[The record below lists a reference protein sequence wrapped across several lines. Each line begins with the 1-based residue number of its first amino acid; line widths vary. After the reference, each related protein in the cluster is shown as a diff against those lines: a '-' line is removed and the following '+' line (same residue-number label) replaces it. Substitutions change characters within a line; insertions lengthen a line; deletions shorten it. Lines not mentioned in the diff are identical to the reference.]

1 MDVTGRKMT
10 WVGVL
15 TWIIVGIPSVLWE
28 VEFRSLFAPRAA
40 MLFGAFIV
48 FIVAFLIG
56 TRPGCT
62 NATRI
67 PMLIIE
73 TLTAYACVNLQP
85 TGFQPVLLVI
95 VAAQLGASYPPRY
108 AIGGIAVNSI
118 VLGLIMGR
126 NSGSPVIYALV
137 YFAFSLFALF
147 SMHVAHSETEARKS
161 LAEANAELRMTT
173 ELLEISS
180 RTSERLRIARDLHDL
195 LGHHLTA
202 LSLNLEVASH
212 VATGEA
218 KEHIEKSK
226 SIAKHLL
233 ADVRDVVSRLR
244 NDEPVDL
251 TTSLES
257 LRNVIVTPSLH
268 LEYPDELAVAD
279 ANIAQVA
286 LRTVQEIVTNAV
298 RHSGAR
304 NLWLNLSLNKAT
316 AGRTLSIDARDDGV
330 GSDNVRFGNGLRG
343 LRERVEQAQ
352 GTFEVTSTRG
362 RGFSIHVTLPLG
374 ALA

>member
-1 MDVTGRKMT
+1 
-10 WVGVL
+10 
-15 TWIIVGIPSVLWE
+15 
-28 VEFRSLFAPRAA
+28 
-40 MLFGAFIV
+40 
-48 FIVAFLIG
+48 
-56 TRPGCT
+56 
-62 NATRI
+62 
-67 PMLIIE
+67 
-73 TLTAYACVNLQP
+73 
-85 TGFQPVLLVI
+85 
-95 VAAQLGASYPPRY
+95 
-108 AIGGIAVNSI
+108 
-118 VLGLIMGR
+118 
-126 NSGSPVIYALV
+126 VIYALV

-304 NLWLNLSLNKAT
+304 NLWLNLSLSRGT
-316 AGRTLSIDARDDGV
+316 ADRTLSIDARDDGV

>member
-1 MDVTGRKMT
+1 MPGVNEQKMKLVGILT
-10 WVGVL
+10 WVL
-15 TWIIVGIPSVLWE
+15 IGIPSVLWE
-28 VEFRSLFAPRAA
+28 AEYRSLFAPRAA
-40 MLFGAFIV
+40 MLFGAFV
-48 FIVAFLIG
+48 LFIIAFIIG

-62 NATRI
+62 NAVRI

-73 TLTAYACVNLQP
+73 TLAAYACVALQP

-95 VAAQLGASYPPRY
+95 IAGQLGAYPPRF
-108 AIGGIAVNSI
+108 AIGGIALNSI
-118 VLGLIMGR
+118 VLGLIV
-126 NSGSPVIYALV
+126 STTDGSPVIYALV
-137 YFAFSLFALF
+137 YFAFSLFSLF
-147 SMHVAHSETEARKS
+147 SMHIAHSEMDARKS

-202 LSLNLEVASH
+202 LSLNLEVAGH
-212 VATGEA
+212 IANGEA

-251 TTSLES
+251 TSSLES
-257 LRNVIVTPSLH
+257 LRDVIVAPSLH
-268 LEYPDELAVAD
+268 LELPRELAVSD
-279 ANIAQVA
+279 ASIAQVA

-304 NLWLNLSLNKAT
+304 NLWLNLGT
-316 AGRTLSIDARDDGV
+316 ADHTLSIDARDDGI
-330 GSDNVRFGNGLRG
+330 GSDNIRFGNGLLG
-343 LRERVEQAQ
+343 LRERVQQAQ

-362 RGFSIHVTLPLG
+362 RGFSVHVTLPLG
-374 ALA
+374 ATA

>member
-1 MDVTGRKMT
+1 MINVNERKMT
-10 WVGVL
+10 WTGVL
-15 TWIIVGIPSVLWE
+15 TWILIGIPSVLWE
-28 VEFRSLFAPRAA
+28 AEFRSLFSARAA
-40 MLFGAFIV
+40 MLFGAFVI
-48 FIVAFLIG
+48 FIIAFLIS
-56 TRPGCT
+56 TRPGCS
-62 NATRI
+62 NAIRI
-67 PMLIIE
+67 PMLVIE
-73 TLTAYACVNLQP
+73 TLAAYACVMLQP

-95 VAAQLGASYPPRY
+95 IAAQLGAYPPRF
-108 AIGGIAVNSI
+108 AIGGIALNSI
-118 VLGLIMGR
+118 VLAFIMSNNG
-126 NSGSPVIYALV
+126 GSPVIYGMV

-147 SMHVAHSETEARKS
+147 SMHVAHSEMEARKS

-202 LSLNLEVASH
+202 LSLNLEVAGH
-212 VATGEA
+212 VASGDA

-251 TTSLES
+251 TASLES
-257 LRNVIVTPSLH
+257 LHDVIVAPSLH
-268 LEYPDELAVAD
+268 LDFPRELAVAD
-279 ANIAQVA
+279 ANIAEVA

-304 NLWLNLSLNKAT
+304 NLWLNLGT
-316 AGRTLSIDARDDGV
+316 ADHMLSIDARDDGV
-330 GSDNVRFGNGLRG
+330 GADNVRYGNGLLG
-343 LRERVEQAQ
+343 LRERVQQAQ
-352 GTFEVTSTRG
+352 GTFEVTSMRG
-362 RGFSIHVTLPLG
+362 RGFSVHVTLPLG
-374 ALA
+374 APA

>member
-1 MDVTGRKMT
+1 MNVNEQKMK

-15 TWIIVGIPSVLWE
+15 TWIIIGIPSLLWE
-28 VEFRSLFAPRAA
+28 AQYRSLVAPRAA

-48 FIVAFLIG
+48 FLIAFLIG
-56 TRPGCT
+56 TRPGCA
-62 NATRI
+62 NSTRI
-67 PMLIIE
+67 PMLILE
-73 TLTAYACVNLQP
+73 AVAAYACISLQP

-95 VAAQLGASYPPRY
+95 IAAQLGAYPPRF
-108 AIGGIAVNSI
+108 AIIGIAVNCIALGII
-118 VLGLIMGR
+118 V
-126 NSGSPVIYALV
+126 STTTDGSPVIYALV
-137 YFAFSLFALF
+137 YFAFSLFSLF
-147 SMHVAHSETEARKS
+147 SMHVAHSEMEARKS

-202 LSLNLEVASH
+202 LSLNLEVAGH
-212 VATGEA
+212 LATGDA
-218 KEHIEKSK
+218 KEPIEKSK

-244 NDEPVDL
+244 NDEPVNL
-251 TTSLES
+251 TSSLES
-257 LRNVIVTPSLH
+257 LRDVIVTPSLH
-268 LEYPDELAVAD
+268 LEFPRELAVAD
-279 ANIAQVA
+279 ANIAEVA

-304 NLWLNLSLNKAT
+304 NLWLNMKT
-316 AGRTLSIDARDDGV
+316 GDQTLSIDARDDGV
-330 GSDNVRFGNGLRG
+330 GADDIRFGNGLLG
-343 LRERVEQAQ
+343 LRERVQQAR

-362 RGFSIHVTLPLG
+362 RGFALHVTLPLG
-374 ALA
+374 AAA

>member
-1 MDVTGRKMT
+1 MNVNEQKMK

-15 TWIIVGIPSVLWE
+15 TWIIVAIPSVLWE
-28 VEFRSLFAPRAA
+28 AQYRSLAGPRAA
-40 MLFGAFIV
+40 LLFTAFIIFIIAFLFG
-48 FIVAFLIG
+48 
-56 TRPGCT
+56 TQPGCGT
-62 NATRI
+62 PTKI
-67 PMLIIE
+67 SMLLVE
-73 TLTAYACVNLQP
+73 TLAAYACISLQP

-95 VAAQLGASYPPRY
+95 IAAQLGAYRPRV
-108 AIGGIAVNSI
+108 AIIAIAANCI
-118 VLGLIMGR
+118 VLGFIVGR
-126 NSGSPVIYALV
+126 TDASPIIYALV
-137 YFAFSLFALF
+137 YFAFSLFSLF
-147 SMHVAHSETEARKS
+147 SMHVAHSEMEARKS

-202 LSLNLEVASH
+202 LSLNLEVAGHLAS
-212 VATGEA
+212 GDA
-218 KEHIEKSK
+218 KESVEKSK

-251 TTSLES
+251 ATSLES
-257 LRNVIVTPSLH
+257 LRDVIVAPSLH
-268 LEYPDELAVAD
+268 LEFPRELAVAD
-279 ANIAQVA
+279 ANIAEVA

-304 NLWLNLSLNKAT
+304 NLWLNLDT
-316 AGRTLSIDARDDGV
+316 ADRTLSIDARDDGV
-330 GSDNVRFGNGLRG
+330 GADNVTFGNGLLG
-343 LRERVEQAQ
+343 LRERVQQAG

-362 RGFSIHVTLPLG
+362 RGFSLHVTLPLG
-374 ALA
+374 ATA

>member
-1 MDVTGRKMT
+1 MNVNEQRMKL
-10 WVGVL
+10 VGVL
-15 TWIIVGIPSVLWE
+15 TWIIIGIPSVLYE
-28 VEFRSLFAPRAA
+28 MQYRSPAGPRAA
-40 MLFGAFIV
+40 LLFAAFVAFI
-48 FIVAFLIG
+48 IAFLIG

-62 NATRI
+62 NSTRI
-67 PMLIIE
+67 PMLILE
-73 TLTAYACVNLQP
+73 TLAAYVCVSLQP

-95 VAAQLGASYPPRY
+95 IAAQLGAYPPRF
-108 AIGGIAVNSI
+108 AIIAIAVNCV
-118 VLGLIMGR
+118 VLGFIVSMNG
-126 NSGSPVIYALV
+126 SSPVIYALV
-137 YFAFSLFALF
+137 YFAFSLFSLF
-147 SMHVAHSETEARKS
+147 SMHVAHSEMEARKS

-202 LSLNLEVASH
+202 LSLNLEVAGHLAS
-212 VATGEA
+212 GDA

-251 TTSLES
+251 TSSLES
-257 LRNVIVTPSLH
+257 LRDVIVTPLLH
-268 LEYPDELAVAD
+268 LDFPRELAVAD
-279 ANIAQVA
+279 ANIAEVA

-304 NLWLNLSLNKAT
+304 NLWLSMNTDNQ
-316 AGRTLSIDARDDGV
+316 TLSIDARDDGV
-330 GSDNVRFGNGLRG
+330 GADNITFGNGLLG
-343 LRERVEQAQ
+343 LRERVQQAR
-352 GTFEVTSTRG
+352 GTFEVTSMRG
-362 RGFSIHVTLPLG
+362 RGFSLHVTLPLG
-374 ALA
+374 AAA

>member
-1 MDVTGRKMT
+1 MNVNEEKIK

-15 TWIIVGIPSVLWE
+15 TWILVGIPSVLWQAQY
-28 VEFRSLFAPRAA
+28 RSMAGPRAA
-40 MLFGAFIV
+40 LLFSAFIV
-48 FIVAFLIG
+48 FIIAFLIG
-56 TRPGCT
+56 TRPGCGI
-62 NATRI
+62 ATKI
-67 PMLIIE
+67 PMVLIE
-73 TLTAYACVNLQP
+73 TLAAYVCISLQP

-95 VAAQLGASYPPRY
+95 IAAQLGGFQPRF
-108 AIGGIAVNSI
+108 AIAAIAANCI
-118 VLGLIMGR
+118 VLGLIIAR
-126 NSGSPVIYALV
+126 TDSSPIIYALV

-147 SMHVAHSETEARKS
+147 TMHVAHSEMEARKS

-202 LSLNLEVASH
+202 LSLNLEVAGHLAS
-212 VATGEA
+212 GDA

-244 NDEPVDL
+244 NDEPVNL
-251 TTSLES
+251 TSSLES
-257 LRNVIVTPSLH
+257 LRDVIVTPSLH
-268 LEYPDELAVAD
+268 LDFPRELAVAD
-279 ANIAQVA
+279 ANIAEVA

-304 NLWLNLSLNKAT
+304 NLWLNLGT
-316 AGRTLSIDARDDGV
+316 TDHTLSIDARDDGV
-330 GSDNVRFGNGLRG
+330 GADNVTFGNGLLG
-343 LRERVEQAQ
+343 LRERVQQAR
-352 GTFEVTSTRG
+352 GTFEVTSMRG
-362 RGFSIHVTLPLG
+362 RGFSLHVTLPLG
-374 ALA
+374 AAA